1 MVLCM
6 AARSE
11 RGAAVGALRSRQLL
25 SPLLLAAAT
34 TWIAVVAIWH
44 HMGAMPGT
52 MGLGVA
58 AFVGLWTLM
67 MAAMM
72 LPSVVPFASF
82 YTRTFGDR
90 RERRLV
96 AFAAGYLLVWAAVGL
111 PVFGLAWI
119 ADRLVTAHPGAATA
133 LAALIFLVCGLYQLT
148 PLKDRCLAHCHS
160 PLAFTLKHS
169 AHRGRGRDLRAGASH
184 GGFCVGCCWAIMLL
198 LVAFGLMNVLAM
210 LIVAAV
216 VLVEK
221 TWRWGGGVA
230 RAFGVAS
237 IVLALVVIVHPA
249 IAPGLYAPNPTMTEG
264 TM

>member
-11 RGAAVGALRSRQLL
+11 RGATVGALRSRQLL

-34 TWIAVVAIWH
+34 TWIAVVAIWRH
-44 HMGAMPGT
+44 TGAMPGT

-58 AFVGLWTLM
+58 
-67 MAAMM
+67 
-72 LPSVVPFASF
+72 
-82 YTRTFGDR
+82 
-90 RERRLV
+90 
-96 AFAAGYLLVWAAVGL
+96 
-111 PVFGLAWI
+111 
-119 ADRLVTAHPGAATA
+119 
-133 LAALIFLVCGLYQLT
+133 
-148 PLKDRCLAHCHS
+148 KDRCLARCRS
-160 PLAFTLKHS
+160 PLAFTLEHA
-169 AHRGRGRDLRAGASH
+169 AHRGRGRDLRAG
-184 GGFCVGCCWAIMLL
+184 M
-198 LVAFGLMNVLAM
+198 FGLMNVLAM

-237 IVLALVVIVHPA
+237 IVLALVVIVHRA
-249 IAPGLYAPNPTMTEG
+249 LAPGLYAPNPTMTEG

>member
-1 MVLCM
+1 M
-6 AARSE
+6 AATSA

-25 SPLLLAAAT
+25 GPLLLAAAA
-34 TWIAVVAIWH
+34 TWVAVVAIWRSL
-44 HMGAMPGT
+44 GAMPGT

-58 AFVGLWTLM
+58 AFGGVWILM

-72 LPSVVPFASF
+72 LPSVAPFASF
-82 YTRTFGDR
+82 YTRTFTDR
-90 RERRLV
+90 RRRRLV
-96 AFAAGYLLVWAAVGL
+96 AFTAGYLLVWTAAGL

-133 LAALIFLVCGLYQLT
+133 FAALIFLVCGLYQLT
-148 PLKDRCLAHCHS
+148 PFKDRCLARCRS
-160 PLAFTLKHS
+160 PLAFTLEHA
-169 AHRGRGRDLRAGASH
+169 AHRGRGRDLRAGMSH
-184 GGFCVGCCWAIMLL
+184 GVFCVACCWAIMLL

-210 LIVAAV
+210 LIIAAV
-216 VLVEK
+216 VLAEK

-237 IVLALVVIVHPA
+237 IVLALVVVAHPA
-249 IAPGLYAPNPTMTEG
+249 VAPGLYSPNPTMTEG